1 VPKSR
6 VRSKTPYTPPP
17 TRAAHNRV
25 SPAWVGPLML
35 GFFLIGI
42 VWLVLFYVT
51 GGSLPIK
58 AITNWNLMVGFG
70 FIIAGFATSTQWH

>member
-17 TRAAHNRV
+17 TRAARNRV
-25 SPAWVGPLML
+25 SSWWVAPTML
-35 GFFLIGI
+35 AMFGIGI

-51 GGSLPIK
+51 GGALPIK
-58 AITNWNLMVGFG
+58 ALGNGNLFVGFG
-70 FIIAGFATSTQWH
+70 FIIVGFLTATQWR